1 MRNNKAFTLI
11 EVVMTLVI
19 IGIMAA
25 PLGLLIGR
33 QFEGVF
39 LSQEYHEA
47 MNLARFE
54 MERVKKMS
62 YASIV
67 TAGFSNYQGYPYDIT
82 RTVIFAQGNAG
93 SAESLKQITVDV
105 RRAGSAAVLFSLR
118 TYIARNVLYG
128 L

>member
-1 MRNNKAFTLI
+1 MKNNKAFTLI

-19 IGIMAA
+19 IGVIAA
-25 PLGLLIGR
+25 PLGLLIGQ

-39 LSQEYHEA
+39 LSQDHHEA

-67 TAGFSNYQGYPYDIT
+67 TANFSNYQGYPYDIT
-82 RTVIFAQGNAG
+82 RTVSFAQGNAG
-93 SAESLKQITVDV
+93 SAESLKLVIVDV
-105 RRAGSAAVLFSLR
+105 RRAGSAAVLYSLR

>member
-1 MRNNKAFTLI
+1 MNNNKAFTLI

-19 IGIMAA
+19 IGIIAA
-25 PLGLLIGR
+25 PMGLLIGQ
-33 QFEGVF
+33 QFEGVLF
-39 LSQEYHEA
+39 SQEYHAA

-67 TAGFSNYQGYPYDIT
+67 TANFSNYQGYPYDMT
-82 RTVIFAQGNAG
+82 RTVSFAQGNAG
-93 SAESLKQITVDV
+93 STESLKLVIVDV
-105 RRAGSAAVLFSLR
+105 RRAGSAAVLFRLR

>member
-1 MRNNKAFTLI
+1 MKNNKAFTLI
-11 EVVMTLVI
+11 EMVMTLVI
-19 IGIMAA
+19 IGILAA
-25 PLGLLIGR
+25 PVGLMIGQ

-39 LSQEYHEA
+39 FSQDSHEA

-62 YASIV
+62 YASII
-67 TAGFSNYQGYPYDIT
+67 TASLSNYQGYPYDIT
-82 RTVIFAQGNAG
+82 RTVSFVQGNAG
-93 SAESLKQITVDV
+93 SAESLKQVVVDV
-105 RRAGSAAVLFSLR
+105 RRSGSAAILFSLR

>member
-1 MRNNKAFTLI
+1 MKNNKAFTLI
-11 EVVMTLVI
+11 EVVMTLVV
-19 IGIMAA
+19 IGIIAA
-25 PLGLLIGR
+25 PLGLMIGR

-39 LSQEYHEA
+39 LSQDQHEA

-67 TAGFSNYQGYPYDIT
+67 SANFSNYQGYPYDIT
-82 RTVIFAQGNAG
+82 RTVSFSQGNAA
-93 SAESLKQITVDV
+93 SAESLKLVIVDV
-105 RRAGSAAVLFSLR
+105 RRAGSAAVLYSLR

>member
-11 EVVMTLVI
+11 ELVMTLVI
-19 IGIMAA
+19 VGVIAA

-67 TAGFSNYQGYPYDIT
+67 TASFSNYQGYPYDMT
-82 RTVIFAQGNAG
+82 RTVSFAQGSAV
-93 SAESLKQITVDV
+93 SAESLKQVIVDV
-105 RRAGSAAVLFSLR
+105 RRSGSAAVLFSLK
-118 TYIARNVLYG
+118 TYIARNVIY
-128 L
+128 